1 MMTRTIVLAP
11 DSFKESL
18 TAKEVCEALEAG
30 LRQSLPDATFVHVPM
45 ADGGEGTVQSLVD
58 ATGGELRT
66 TTVDGPLGDPVQ
78 ATWGVLG
85 DGSTGVIEMAE
96 ASGIGRVPR
105 DRRDPRRASTRGT
118 GQLVTAALDA
128 GITHIVLGI
137 GGSATNDGG
146 AGLAQALGARLVD
159 GEGQCLGPGG
169 APLAQLA
176 GIDVSGL
183 DLRLAEVT
191 VEVACDVTNP
201 LCGPQGASAVYG
213 PQKGADDACVAELDA
228 ALAHFAQVV
237 ARDLGRDVGQTPG
250 AGAAGGLG
258 AGLLAFL
265 PHCTLRAGI
274 DIVVDHSRLP
284 EKVSGAALVVTGEGR
299 MDSQTRFG
307 KTPKGV
313 ADVAAA
319 AGVPVVAVTGAL
331 GDGAEV
337 LYDEGFAA
345 IFPVLCRLAPLG
357 EVLADGATN
366 ISRTARNIGAVLS
379 LGAVRPSA

>member
-1 MMTRTIVLAP
+1 MTRTIVLAP

-85 DGSTGVIEMAE
+85 DGSTAVIEMAE

-183 DLRLAEVT
+183 DPRLAEVT

-237 ARDLGRDVGQTPG
+237 ARGCWPS
-250 AGAAGGLG
+250 
-258 AGLLAFL
+258 
-265 PHCTLRAGI
+265 C
-274 DIVVDHSRLP
+274 
-284 EKVSGAALVVTGEGR
+284 
-299 MDSQTRFG
+299 
-307 KTPKGV
+307 
-313 ADVAAA
+313 
-319 AGVPVVAVTGAL
+319 
-331 GDGAEV
+331 
-337 LYDEGFAA
+337 
-345 IFPVLCRLAPLG
+345 
-357 EVLADGATN
+357 
-366 ISRTARNIGAVLS
+366 RTARCGRGSTSSWTTPACRRRCPVPRWWS
-379 LGAVRPSA
+379 PARGEWTPRPASARRRRVSPTSRPPRGYPLLR